1 MKSDQKEIVIRKYA
15 DRDRDSIRN
24 IACETAF
31 MGRPAEMF
39 IADRDVL
46 ADFLTSYFT
55 DYEPESCFVSE
66 SDGRVI
72 GYLIGA
78 KDEIRLKTI
87 FRSKIVMPLLIK
99 SITNGMILKKKN
111 MVLALSFLS
120 SFLIGDFKEP
130 DFTEEY
136 PAILHINVLE
146 KFRVMGIGSRLI
158 SAYLDYLRKERVR
171 GVHLGTI
178 SEEAGIFFIS
188 QGFHLLHKGTRSYF
202 RHILHRDI
210 SVYIYGKLL

>member
-1 MKSDQKEIVIRKYA
+1 MKSYQKEIVIRKYRDQ
-15 DRDRDSIRN
+15 DRASIRN

-31 MGRPAEMF
+31 MGKPAEMF
-39 IADRDVL
+39 IENRDAL
-46 ADFLTSYFT
+46 ADFLTAYFT
-55 DYEPESCFVSE
+55 DYEPESCLVSE
-66 SDGRVI
+66 SDGKVI

-78 KDEIRLKTI
+78 KDEIILKKI

-111 MVLALSFLS
+111 MVLGLSFLS
-120 SFLIGDFKEP
+120 SFLRGDFKEP

-136 PAILHINVLE
+136 PAVLHINVLE
-146 KFRVMGIGSRLI
+146 GFRAMGIGSRLI
-158 SAYLDYLRKERVR
+158 SAYLDYLHKEKIR
-171 GVHLGTI
+171 GVHLATTSG
-178 SEEAGIFFIS
+178 EAGNFFTS
-188 QGFHLLHKGTRSYF
+188 QGFHLLYKGTRSYF